1 MDHENQGYGFGKDL
15 RLIQRLN
22 VGISDCGYLDSLRAN
37 QEYSG
42 RQFNRIR
49 LKISFRLGL
58 SEGQKILEKSG
69 LEQKFFTD
77 LPKFE
82 HPILRT

>member
-42 RQFNRIR
+42 RQFNGIR

-69 LEQKFFTD
+69 LEQKFFKD
-77 LPKFE
+77 LPKVE
-82 HPILRT
+82 HPILGT